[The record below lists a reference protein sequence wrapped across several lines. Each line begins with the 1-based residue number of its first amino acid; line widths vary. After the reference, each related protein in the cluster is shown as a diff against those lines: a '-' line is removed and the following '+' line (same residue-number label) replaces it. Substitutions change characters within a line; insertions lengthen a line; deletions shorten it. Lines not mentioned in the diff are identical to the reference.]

1 MTAERNATS
10 ILGRRSLRLMSWAR
24 ISLALLLVSCGGG
37 SGTNFGGSTTTTGDT
52 TSTPVASSLLLTLS
66 ANSLTDTGSD
76 AITVTVR
83 AVDATRVA
91 IAAVPVTIS
100 ADNNAVVVAA
110 SKSTNSSGIVTAT
123 VQIGTDRSN
132 RVINVTATSGVT
144 SATVPFAV
152 IGAKLSASVQQ
163 AVIAPGASGQIQYLL
178 TDVNS
183 IGMAG
188 MPIGVAAPG
197 IATVN
202 QTTDGSGAYTYNYI
216 APATPGNLVITA
228 TAGGVSSAQTVIVQ
242 STGTT
247 VVPNV
252 NLALI
257 TSASVSANPSVV
269 SVNTASS
276 NNRTEIRALFAG
288 ANNAPIPNVRVRFDL
303 NGDVNSVGGSLSS
316 ANNVVISDS
325 NGVATTSYIP
335 GIRSSPT
342 NGVTVRACY
351 FGDDAS
357 ANAAVPVC
365 TTNAATTQLTV
376 VSEPLAVSI
385 GTDNTIADG
394 AGGLTYIKKFVVTVV
409 DASGQAKSGVKITS
423 SIDLVSYLKG
433 FYVTP
438 GAWTRSATPNQATP
452 GLTGYLSRPCLNEDL
467 DRNGVLDGLA
477 EDINGN
483 GQLDPRKSDVS
494 VSMVGS
500 DTTDASGVAI
510 LQIQY
515 AKDKATWISFSIL
528 VSASGVSGTEGRAT
542 QTGTLPAA
550 AGDFTNSTPPA
561 FVVSPYGAGDPADAL
576 KPFVAV
582 SARNPLPPLPPAP
595 LVPPECVNRN

>member
-1 MTAERNATS
+1 MIANRLVGMNK
-10 ILGRRSLRLMSWAR
+10 RSCIASGLSALVVLCALTGVVL
-24 ISLALLLVSCGGG
+24 LASCGGG
-37 SGTNFGGSTTTTGDT
+37 SGTTFGGGTTGST
-52 TSTPVASSLLLTLS
+52 GSQTPVASDLLLTLS

-91 IAAVPVTIS
+91 LASVPVTIT
-100 ADNNAVVVAA
+100 ADNNAIVVAA
-110 SKSTNSSGIVTAT
+110 AKTTNSSGIVTAT

-132 RVINVTATSGVT
+132 RVINVTATSGST
-144 SATVPFAV
+144 TATTPFAV

-183 IGMAG
+183 LGMAG
-188 MPIGVAAPG
+188 MPISVAAPG
-197 IATVN
+197 LATVN
-202 QTTDGSGAYTYNYI
+202 QTTDSSGAYVYNYV
-216 APATPGNLVITA
+216 APATPGNLAITA
-228 TAGGVSSAQTVIVQ
+228 TAGGVSSTQTVIVQ

-252 NLALI
+252 DLALI

-303 NGDVNSVGGSLSS
+303 NGDLNSVGGSLSS

-335 GIRSSPT
+335 GTRSSPT

-394 AGGLTYIKKFVVTVV
+394 AGGLTYVKKYVVTVV

-423 SIDLVSYLKG
+423 SIDLLSYAKG

-438 GAWTRSATPNQATP
+438 GAWTRSSTPNQATP
-452 GLTGYLSRPCLNEDL
+452 SQTGYLSRSCLNEDVN
-467 DRNGVLDGLA
+467 RNGVLDGPA

-494 VSMVGS
+494 ISMVGS

-542 QTGTLPAA
+542 QTGILPAA
-550 AGDFTNSTPPA
+550 AADFTSQTPPA
-561 FVVSPYGAGDPADAL
+561 FVVSPYGAGDPADAV
-576 KPFVAV
+576 KPLVAV
-582 SARNPLPPLPPAP
+582 PSRPVGSP
-595 LVPPECVNRN
+595 LVPPECLNPN